1 MTPEEKARATIA
13 RLVGDVEPSNLTYLS
28 GGYSN
33 VNYRYDVDRD
43 SFVVR
48 VVEIAAPE
56 KHRDIERRYLA
67 AGLGPEIVAFDFDS
81 GDMISR
87 WIDGALIADEA
98 PTPEQGGTY
107 LRELHA
113 AIPLGV
119 HRYALDSIVRQYL
132 GASRP
137 PPAVQRV
144 VDEDWQPSTYRGCH
158 NDLNPWNVIQGK
170 DRWYTLDWEFAGD
183 NDPLFDVV
191 GLAFGLDWNAAE
203 MRRCLAAYGIE
214 VDDERILATERAF
227 YLREYA
233 WAVAQLDRGNVRAEI
248 EEQRDDMLARL

>member
-13 RLVGDVEPSNLTYLS
+13 RLAGDVEPSNFTYLS

-33 VNYRYDVDRD
+33 VNFRYDVDRE
-43 SFVVR
+43 SYVVR

-56 KHRDIERRYLA
+56 KRRDIEQRYLE
-67 AGLGPEIVAFDFDS
+67 AGLGPEVVAFDFES
-81 GDMISR
+81 GAMISK
-87 WIDGALIADEA
+87 WVDGPLIVDEA

-107 LRELHA
+107 LRELHEK
-113 AIPLGV
+113 IPTGV
-119 HRYALDSIVRQYL
+119 HAYQLDSIVDQYL
-132 GASRP
+132 AGSRP
-137 PPAVQRV
+137 PGRVQDAL
-144 VDEDWQPSTYRGCH
+144 DEAWRPRTSCGCH
-158 NDLNPWNVIQGK
+158 NDLNPWNVIRGR

-183 NDPLFDVV
+183 NDPLFDAV
-191 GLAFGLDWNAAE
+191 GLAFGLGWSAAE
-203 MRRCLAAYGIE
+203 MRRCLAAYGLA

-233 WAVAQLDRGNVRAEI
+233 WAVAQLDRGNVREEI